1 MPVSANSPNN
11 SESADEPETI
21 TDLSEL
27 SFDFEEAT
35 PSNRRPVYGS
45 ATEDLSPGELT
56 EELELLDSLAGQITG
71 DGPPE
76 FYCKPLGQL
85 LGPMSLAELRIM
97 AESGSLAEDDLVR
110 YGENGEWKP
119 ASSLPRLAESLHR
132 GSSITAAPVASAPP
146 STRRLFQTGFR
157 PTGDSF
163 GEDTSNTPP
172 KTALDPAAAAPEKE
186 VAPAPAAVESK
197 VVTSDKTPVD
207 NTSATVNTP
216 AEASES
222 NDKSHPEAETQTQAI
237 ADPRRKKSAKKS
249 PGAKKAGKK
258 SSAKKKPAKKRN
270 DEDDAILNDIF
281 SEVFADDQKTQ
292 RSSMPPAASSAT
304 EAPATASESV
314 PNQNNDPASKTAETP
329 ASK

>member
-1 MPVSANSPNN
+1 MSANSPNN

-45 ATEDLSPGELT
+45 ATDDLTPRELT

-97 AESGSLAEDDLVR
+97 AESGALSEDDLVR

-119 ASSLPRLAESLHR
+119 AGSFSRLAESLHR
-132 GSSITAAPVASAPP
+132 GSSITSEPVASAPP
-146 STRRLFQTGFR
+146 STRRLFQTGYK

-163 GEDTSNTPP
+163 GEDSSSSKSSVEQSAAHSSLSATEKAAITQMPVAEAGVGSAEPATSPV
-172 KTALDPAAAAPEKE
+172 KTADEESAVADNSDAKPESE
-186 VAPAPAAVESK
+186 
-197 VVTSDKTPVD
+197 TKTV
-207 NTSATVNTP
+207 
-216 AEASES
+216 
-222 NDKSHPEAETQTQAI
+222 
-237 ADPRRKKSAKKS
+237 ADPRRKKAAKKS
-249 PGAKKAGKK
+249 PAAKKASKK
-258 SSAKKKPAKKRN
+258 SAGKKKPAKKRN
-270 DEDDAILNDIF
+270 DVDDAILNDIF

-292 RSSMPPAASSAT
+292 RAAMPPAAGASSSTPDAGT
-304 EAPATASESV
+304 GAAPSEANDVSSKPPAT
-314 PNQNNDPASKTAETP
+314 T
-329 ASK
+329 

>member
-1 MPVSANSPNN
+1 MSSNSPNN
-11 SESADEPETI
+11 PESVEEPETI

-35 PSNRRPVYGS
+35 PSNRRPIYGS
-45 ATEDLSPGELT
+45 AVDDPVPGELT

-97 AESGSLAEDDLVR
+97 AESGALADDDLVR
-110 YGENGEWKP
+110 YGEAGEWKQ
-119 ASSLPRLAESLHR
+119 ANSFSRLAESLHR
-132 GSSITAAPVASAPP
+132 GSSITAEPVSSAPP

-157 PTGDSF
+157 PVGDSF
-163 GEDTSNTPP
+163 GEETSSTQP
-172 KTALDPAAAAPEKE
+172 KTALDPAISKPEKHVE
-186 VAPAPAAVESK
+186 AVPTVQESGH
-197 VVTSDKTPVD
+197 VTSDKTP
-207 NTSATVNTP
+207 AGKAPGTVNTS

-222 NDKSHPEAETQTQAI
+222 VDKSSLETEPQTQASS
-237 ADPRRKKSAKKS
+237 DPRRKKSAKKS

-258 SSAKKKPAKKRN
+258 SSGKRKPTKKRN

-281 SEVFADDQKTQ
+281 NEVFADDQKTQ
-292 RSSMPPAASSAT
+292 RPTMPPAASHSGD
-304 EAPATASESV
+304 EAVRAESSTSPVVTNSE
-314 PNQNNDPASKTAETP
+314 KTTNTGGA
-329 ASK
+329 K